1 MTELAEHYNPI
12 GKAETLEVWRR
23 RMRMPVPTAKGY
35 ISDLRILAIYET
47 TSVNGLPLDLLIDA
61 QKSDSEPVN

>member
-23 RMRMPVPTAKGY
+23 RMRMPVPRA
-35 ISDLRILAIYET
+35 SLSE
-47 TSVNGLPLDLLIDA
+47 LLIRLQYDPP
-61 QKSDSEPVN
+61 DV